1 MKSLI
6 LLCSFCFLMGFNH
19 AQQTPL
25 NRLNSVG
32 FLFNYPITEEKLP
45 ESISNGYAPILLQGN
60 FRFPLIKN
68 NGKNQLTFLVHPQFN
83 PVKKIEGYNDF
94 LYEFG
99 VNFGFAY
106 EYYIPEKAILYAG
119 AGVGPHFINVVTSQ
133 QANGFIFSDN
143 FFLGVHQI
151 MSNRKWFM
159 TYEVRFRHIS
169 NAGLQ
174 NPNAGIDNFFLGTGI
189 SKFMDGSLKSKRKFG
204 KL

>member
-6 LLCSFCFLMGFNH
+6 ILFLFFVSVNFTQ

-25 NRLNSVG
+25 NRLSSVG
-32 FLFNYPITEEKLP
+32 FLFDYPITEEKLP

-68 NGKNQLTFLVHPQFN
+68 NGKNQLTFLVQPQFN
-83 PVKKIEGYNDF
+83 PVKKIKGHDDF

-106 EYYIPEKAILYAG
+106 EYYIPEKAIVYAG
-119 AGVGPHFINVVTSQ
+119 AGVGPHYINVVTSQ

-143 FFLGVHQI
+143 FFVGIHQI
-151 MSNRKWFM
+151 MSNRKWLV
-159 TYEVRFRHIS
+159 TYEVRVRHIS

-174 NPNAGIDNFFLGTGI
+174 SPNAGIDNIFLGVGI
-189 SKFMDGSLKSKRKFG
+189 SKFMDGSLKSKRNLL